1 MAYLPYTSDEMAD
14 VNIGIYWSSKVL
26 AESHKSAAD
35 EAKDKL
41 KAYFTTYLD
50 PSGNYEGA
58 ILGEPNQEGKV
69 PVLKRIVKKGIS
81 KIDAGAL
88 LRAGVG
94 QSIIDQC
101 TTTAEPHDEW
111 RLEFLKENNL
121 RIASAG
127 AIEIEV

>member
-1 MAYLPYTSDEMAD
+1 MAYIPYASDEMAD

-26 AESHKSAAD
+26 AESHKSTAD
-35 EAKDKL
+35 EAKDNL

-81 KIDAGAL
+81 PSL
-88 LRAGVG
+88 TVLVG
-94 QSIIDQC
+94 SIIS
-101 TTTAEPHDEW
+101 AS
-111 RLEFLKENNL
+111 FLFV
-121 RIASAG
+121 ASKSDDWA
-127 AIEIEV
+127 